1 MKPLLLTLLA
11 LTVMA
16 MAQDLDIANILR
28 NGNNR
33 FTARMFYEV
42 VNVKENEKKSV
53 VLSAFSVLTPLA
65 QLALAS
71 EGPSHDELLNAI
83 GFPDDNTTT
92 AVFSLI
98 DEKDSSIKGVQL
110 KKASKVYIRLDYKI
124 HEEFAKV
131 SKSAFHSEIANIDFS
146 DNERA
151 ANEVNSW
158 VEDQTNHRI
167 KNLIDP
173 GTINYKTV
181 AMLVNALYFKG
192 AWKYPFTEL
201 STRGQDFYV
210 TKTETTRVSMMHN
223 TMHYSYGY
231 SDKLRSK
238 FLELPYA
245 GDQASLLIV
254 LPHDVEYIGSLIEQL
269 RDPNVLEEE
278 TKNMYEVEVD
288 VSLPKF
294 KIETTTNLKEVL
306 EKMNVTKIFGD
317 EAKLIKLLETDK
329 NLYISN
335 AVQKAFIEVNEEGAE
350 AAAANVFDIA
360 LSDSLDTPL
369 RHEFIADHPF
379 VFYLK
384 VHNDI
389 LFNGVFYGS

>member
-1 MKPLLLTLLA
+1 MFVFAVLA
-11 LTVMA
+11 LTAMTMA
-16 MAQDLDIANILR
+16 EDLGIEKILQ
-28 NGNNR
+28 NGSNR
-33 FTARMFYEV
+33 FTARMFNEV
-42 VNVKENEKKSV
+42 VKVKENEKKSV

-98 DEKDSSIKGVQL
+98 DEKDNSIKGVML

-131 SKSAFHSEIANIDFS
+131 SKSVFHSEIANIDFS
-146 DNERA
+146 DNEKA
-151 ANEVNSW
+151 AKEINVW
-158 VEDQTNHRI
+158 VEDQTNYRI
-167 KNLIDP
+167 KNLVDSNS
-173 GTINYKTV
+173 INYRTV

-192 AWKYPFTEL
+192 AWKYPFTAL
-201 STRGQDFYV
+201 STRSQDFYV
-210 TKTETTRVSMMHN
+210 TKTETVTVSMMYN
-223 TMHYSYGY
+223 TMYCSYGY
-231 SDKLRSK
+231 SNKLRSK
-238 FLELPYA
+238 FLELQYD

-269 RDPNVLEEE
+269 KDTNVLEEE
-278 TKNMYEVEVD
+278 TKGMHEVEVD

-294 KIETTTNLKEVL
+294 KIETTTNLKDIL
-306 EKMNVTKIFGD
+306 EKMNVTKIFGE

-329 NLYISN
+329 KLYISN

-350 AAAANVFDIA
+350 AAAANVFEISYPDSIDIPQ
-360 LSDSLDTPL
+360 TY
-369 RHEFIADHPF
+369 EFVADHPF

-384 VHNDI
+384 AHNNI
-389 LFNGVFYGS
+389 LFNGVYYGS